1 MSVLLVHTAC
11 IETPTGERIMQF
23 TRNWFSLRYTGITN
37 MDHFVQSE
45 ISFDLDYVNCKISA
59 SFLSQKGHH
68 TGQKTT
74 WVLCDPSGD
83 GKQAEI
89 KGSHGTSIAKL
100 NYSTEG
106 WWPCESPRRHKQIL
120 MILTRSLVITVYI
133 MSYDIRVQPGFDDVL
148 AIAMCCL
155 WVRFSMSL
163 RNICSP
169 SDSLKAISSR
179 VDCPLTLGLHT
190 VDWLRGG
197 GGRPFFRVEPKT
209 STKTAPIDLS
219 KVKIV
224 GVKYDKDGLPIPAK
238 THRYQRSR
246 ITA

>member
-1 MSVLLVHTAC
+1 
-11 IETPTGERIMQF
+11 MQF
-23 TRNWFSLRYTGITN
+23 AKNWFSLRYTGITN
-37 MDHFVQSE
+37 MDHSVHSE
-45 ISFDLDYVNCKISA
+45 ISFDLDYVDCKISA
-59 SFLSQKGHH
+59 SFFNERGRH

-83 GKQAEI
+83 GKQAEV

-106 WWPCESPRRHKQIL
+106 WWPCELPRRHKQIH

-133 MSYDIRVQPGFDDVL
+133 MSYNIRVQPGFDDVL

-155 WVRFSMSL
+155 WVRFLIPL

-179 VDCPLTLGLHT
+179 IDCPLTLGLHDT
-190 VDWLRGG
+190 VDGLRGG
-197 GGRPFFRVEPKT
+197 GGRPFSRVELKT
-209 STKTAPIDLS
+209 TTKTAPIDMS
-219 KVKIV
+219 KVEIV
-224 GVKYDKDGLPIPAK
+224 GVKYDEDRLPIPAK
-238 THRYQRSR
+238 SHRAQGSQLDDESPAFPDDGR
-246 ITA
+246 IS